1 MDKFMQQM
9 REAFANEALWK
20 EFQTGIWDTIY
31 STVAAT
37 LVACVLGIILGI
49 ILVAGEEDGVRPLP
63 GPVMKVLNF
72 AINILRSVPFLILMI
87 MVLPL
92 SELLVG
98 TTIGTVASIPP
109 LIIASASFVARLVE
123 TSLREVDKGVIEAAQ
138 SMGCSPFQIIWKVI
152 LPESLPSLVASFT
165 TAFITILGYG
175 AMAGAIGGGG
185 LGKIAINYGYYKYNY
200 AVMLIAVVFI
210 VVLVQIFQSLGTSW
224 LPDGP
229 PHHQPGWAKK
239 APPERQ
245 LADEPGQAQPGGMW
259 DFGGAAKAVALP
271 PSFLCR
277 ICD

>member
-98 TTIGTVASIPP
+98 TTIGTVASIPSP
-109 LIIASASFVARLVE
+109 DYRLGLLRGPAGGDLPAGCGPRGDRGGPGHGVHSVSDYPQGVAARVP
-123 TSLREVDKGVIEAAQ
+123 A
-138 SMGCSPFQIIWKVI
+138 
-152 LPESLPSLVASFT
+152 
-165 TAFITILGYG
+165 
-175 AMAGAIGGGG
+175 
-185 LGKIAINYGYYKYNY
+185 
-200 AVMLIAVVFI
+200 
-210 VVLVQIFQSLGTSW
+210 
-224 LPDGP
+224 LPDLWLYHLFY
-229 PHHQPGWAKK
+229 HHPELRSYGGRHWRRRPGTNRHQLRLQP
-239 APPERQ
+239 
-245 LADEPGQAQPGGMW
+245 L
-259 DFGGAAKAVALP
+259 
-271 PSFLCR
+271 
-277 ICD
+277 

>member
-98 TTIGTVASIPP
+98 TSIGTVASIPP

-138 SMGCSPFQIIWKVI
+138 SMGSRQ
-152 LPESLPSLVASFT
+152 
-165 TAFITILGYG
+165 LGNLRKG
-175 AMAGAIGGGG
+175 HAAAGAQFVTSHELRAPFIQMNNKASNAAVTDEHIG
-185 LGKIAINYGYYKYNY
+185 A
-200 AVMLIAVVFI
+200 F
-210 VVLVQIFQSLGTSW
+210 
-224 LPDGP
+224 P
-229 PHHQPGWAKK
+229 
-239 APPERQ
+239 
-245 LADEPGQAQPGGMW
+245 
-259 DFGGAAKAVALP
+259 
-271 PSFLCR
+271 
-277 ICD
+277 

>member
-138 SMGCSPFQIIWKVI
+138 SMGCSPFQIIWKVL
-152 LPESLPSLVASFT
+152 LPESKPSLLIGAAIST
-165 TAFITILGYG
+165 TTILGYS
-175 AMAGAIGGGG
+175 AMAGAVGGGG
-185 LGKIAINYGYYKYNY
+185 LGGIAINYGYYRYETDI
-200 AVMLIAVVFI
+200 MLVTVAILVI
-210 VVLVQIFQSLGTSW
+210 IVQIIQEIGM
-224 LPDGP
+224 
-229 PHHQPGWAKK
+229 
-239 APPERQ
+239 R
-245 LADEPGQAQPGGMW
+245 LARKSD
-259 DFGGAAKAVALP
+259 K
-271 PSFLCR
+271 R
-277 ICD
+277 IR

>member
-152 LPESLPSLVASFT
+152 CRRACPPWWPASPPHLSPFWATAPWLAPSAAAAWARLPST
-165 TAFITILGYG
+165 TAI
-175 AMAGAIGGGG
+175 
-185 LGKIAINYGYYKYNY
+185 INTT
-200 AVMLIAVVFI
+200 M
-210 VVLVQIFQSLGTSW
+210 
-224 LPDGP
+224 
-229 PHHQPGWAKK
+229 
-239 APPERQ
+239 R
-245 LADEPGQAQPGGMW
+245 
-259 DFGGAAKAVALP
+259 
-271 PSFLCR
+271 
-277 ICD
+277 

>member
-9 REAFANEALWK
+9 REAFSNEALWK

-138 SMGCSPFQIIWKVI
+138 SMGASTLQIVWKVY
-152 LPESLPSLVASFT
+152 LPEAKPSLILGGAISLV
-165 TAFITILGYG
+165 TILAYTAIAGTVG
-175 AMAGAIGGGG
+175 AGG
-185 LGKIAINYGYYKYNY
+185 LGD
-200 AVMLIAVVFI
+200 IAVRYGHQRGITSVMWVTVVFLI
-210 VVLVQIFQSLGTSW
+210 ILVQVVQLIFNW
-224 LPDGP
+224 LSRRIDKRLD
-229 PHHQPGWAKK
+229 QPSGAKK
-239 APPERQ
+239 SGP
-245 LADEPGQAQPGGMW
+245 LDL
-259 DFGGAAKAVALP
+259 LP
-271 PSFLCR
+271 RFAHTK
-277 ICD
+277 